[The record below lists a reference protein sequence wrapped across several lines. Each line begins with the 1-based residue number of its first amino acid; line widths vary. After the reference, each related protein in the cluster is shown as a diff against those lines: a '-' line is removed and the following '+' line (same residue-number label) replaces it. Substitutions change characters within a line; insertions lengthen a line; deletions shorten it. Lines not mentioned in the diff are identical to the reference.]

1 MVKSLKQD
9 IVLFS
14 IEAFLPLAM
23 RAPEQRHRMP
33 GKRTVMGDT
42 TQLPSLEE
50 MKDQARRLRDAL
62 ARQGTTINHAKS
74 LELIAS
80 QHGFRDWNTLHAKIG
95 NMPPP
100 PKVLSIGDRVT
111 GHYLGQA
118 FAGTVIAIK
127 TLTSAHGMQRVTFDF
142 DEAVDVITFESWSAF
157 RKRVTCTLGED
168 GRTVEKTSNGVP
180 HMQLA

>member
-1 MVKSLKQD
+1 
-9 IVLFS
+9 
-14 IEAFLPLAM
+14 
-23 RAPEQRHRMP
+23 
-33 GKRTVMGDT
+33 MGDT

-62 ARQGTTINHAKS
+62 ARQGTTVNHAKS
-74 LELIAS
+74 LELIAG

-118 FAGTVIAIK
+118 FAGTVIAIR
-127 TLTSAHGMQRVTFDF
+127 TLTSAQGLQKVTFDF

-168 GRTVEKTSNGVP
+168 GRTIEKTSNGEP
-180 HMQLA
+180 HMVLA

>member
-1 MVKSLKQD
+1 MGEKS
-9 IVLFS
+9 
-14 IEAFLPLAM
+14 P
-23 RAPEQRHRMP
+23 
-33 GKRTVMGDT
+33 
-42 TQLPSLEE
+42 LPSLEDL
-50 MKDQARRLRDAL
+50 KDQAKRLRDAL
-62 ARQGTTINHAKS
+62 ARQGTQINHSKS

-80 QHGFRDWNTLHAKIG
+80 QFGFRDWNTLHAKIG

-100 PKVLSIGDRVT
+100 KRVLAIGERVS
-111 GHYLGQA
+111 GLYLGQK
-118 FAGTVIAIK
+118 FTGKIIAIK
-127 TLTSAHGMQRVTFDF
+127 TLTSAYGMLKVTFDF